1 MTMTGAQILSNSD
14 LKETRILI
22 VDDQEPNRKLLAA
35 LVTSMGVGFVEHA
48 RDGVEGLEKL
58 DSFKPDL
65 VLLDI
70 MMPNMDGFEMCRELR
85 KNPAWRDL
93 PVLVNTALSE
103 PRERVECFDA
113 GATDMVVKPI
123 NAPEVLAR
131 VRIHLENRLLVRSL
145 RQYHERIAQE
155 LAMASQMQRSLLPG
169 NDKLADMSER
179 HGLAIASRFETSS
192 ELGGDFW
199 HLREIDDGRL
209 GLVLADFSGHGVSA
223 ALNAFRLHTILNQ
236 HPMGCD
242 PAQWLAGLNR
252 ALKPLLPVGQFATVL
267 YGIIDSKAG
276 QFKFAAGGAPSPI
289 MLAPGEAPRLLD
301 ASGLFLG
308 AVLDAEYETQTVDLP
323 KGSQLL
329 FYSDAITE
337 ALNDEGQMLG
347 EDGLIELAA
356 HSAGHESPL
365 DHLMQ
370 EFEKRFPSPWADDLT
385 AVWIANRNGRT

>member
-1 MTMTGAQILSNSD
+1 MTAAKSQILSQTD
-14 LKETRILI
+14 LKQTRILI

-35 LVTSMGVGFVEHA
+35 LVSSMGVGFVEHA
-48 RDGVEGLEKL
+48 RDGVEGLQKL
-58 DSFKPDL
+58 ESFKPDL

-131 VRIHLENRLLVRSL
+131 VRIHLENRLLLGSL

-155 LAMASQMQRSLLPG
+155 LAMASQMQRSLLPEDG
-169 NDKLADMSER
+169 KLAELSAKY
-179 HGLAIASRFETSS
+179 GLKIASRFETSS

-199 HLREIDDGRL
+199 HLREIEDGKL
-209 GLVLADFSGHGVSA
+209 GLLLADFSGHGVSA
-223 ALNAFRLHTILNQ
+223 ALNAFRLHTLLDQ
-236 HPMGCD
+236 YPPGCN
-242 PAQWLAGLNR
+242 PAEWVASLNR

-267 YGIIDSKAG
+267 YGIFDA
-276 QFKFAAGGAPSPI
+276 QAETFEFAAGGAPSPI
-289 MLAPGEAPRLLD
+289 LLTPGAPARLLD

-308 AVLDAEYETQTVDLP
+308 AVLDAEYDVQKVAFP
-323 KGSQLL
+323 KGSHLF

-337 ALNDEGQMLG
+337 ALDENGQMLG
-347 EDGLIELAA
+347 EDGLIELTAA
-356 HSAGHESPL
+356 AMQDAAPL
-365 DHLMQ
+365 ERLMRD
-370 EFEKRFPSPWADDLT
+370 FERRFPPPWVDDLT
-385 AVWIANRNGRT
+385 AVWIEN